1 MLQTIQ
7 GVLCDAAQGP
17 YLPGR
22 EGGGEEEEEE
32 EERGPRLLLCLG
44 LGCLGLRI

>member
-1 MLQTIQ
+1 MLRRAPTYR
-7 GVLCDAAQGP
+7 V
-17 YLPGR
+17 
-22 EGGGEEEEEE
+22 EKEGGEEEEEE